1 MYDGRKYN
9 FEGSEFSWKGGLR
22 LFSSNLRVEIGWQKT
37 ISVSDVC
44 AFPEP
49 TTQVEETIYAQGA
62 KKNFIMTTVKMPQFL
77 LQVIN
82 GLKCKIQP
90 FHHLKKAGNNRKWN
104 KQKLERQS

>member
-1 MYDGRKYN
+1 M
-9 FEGSEFSWKGGLR
+9 R

-37 ISVSDVC
+37 ISGSDVC
-44 AFPEP
+44 AFPEL

-62 KKNFIMTTVKMPQFL
+62 KKNFIMTTMKMPKFL
-77 LQVIN
+77 LRVIN

-90 FHHLKKAGNNRKWN
+90 FHHLKKAGNNRKRN